1 MEEKKFLG
9 GNLSKKITFGLTW
22 LLQVL
27 FDFGWILALV
37 VFFVDK
43 DKLDVEEKREM
54 MSVVMLAALS
64 FVCGLT
70 IIGAV
75 ASIVFWVFAL
85 IACIKAFTGKSFKAP
100 GAYHLAKLFIK

>member
-9 GNLSKKITFGLTW
+9 GNLNKKITFGLTW

-27 FDFGWILALV
+27 FGFGWILALV

-54 MSVVMLAALS
+54 MSVAMLAALS
-64 FVCGLT
+64 FVLSFTVICP
-70 IIGAV
+70 
-75 ASIVFWVFAL
+75 IVLWVFAL